1 MSAGSENIVLG
12 TLTIE
17 GTDASQFYLDID
29 CSGQTIVPATF
40 CGVQFSFHPTSE
52 GVKNASLVI
61 PSSVVSQGTL
71 TVPLKGKGVT
81 SSAITLTK
89 PPDRTPLDTCS
100 FYQPQSFAWDQT
112 EYFKSYEIQF
122 SLTEDFIP
130 IGVKYKT
137 TTPWAIAPSNAW
149 KKVLLLP
156 ENDNLETFIF
166 WRVVGIRS
174 DKTQVLSDVFSM
186 LMEPRRPVGVPTIT
200 PTSRNALPTLS
211 WKHYCS
217 NKFKVTFW
225 NNETEKKISL
235 SYTVK
240 DPTDIGDLFTKELTP
255 NQWKSIRKLV
265 GDESGRAISWSV
277 ESWDGLKRYV
287 ESEAMSFVLTD

>member
-1 MSAGSENIVLG
+1 M
-12 TLTIE
+12 
-17 GTDASQFYLDID
+17 
-29 CSGQTIVPATF
+29 
-40 CGVQFSFHPTSE
+40 
-52 GVKNASLVI
+52 
-61 PSSVVSQGTL
+61 
-71 TVPLKGKGVT
+71 
-81 SSAITLTK
+81 TK

-112 EYFKSYEIQF
+112 EYFNSYEIQF
-122 SLTEDFIP
+122 SLTEGFRSGSNARP
-130 IGVKYKT
+130 QRLR
-137 TTPWAIAPSNAW
+137 AIAPSTPGRKSFFCRRTITGN
-149 KKVLLLP
+149 VHF
-156 ENDNLETFIF
+156 LEGCGNKIQA
-166 WRVVGIRS
+166 
-174 DKTQVLSDVFSM
+174 DVLSDVFSM
-186 LMEPRRPVGVPTIT
+186 LMEPCRPVGVPTIT

-225 NNETEKKISL
+225 KISQTEKKISL